1 MLGNPIRIRA
11 KILFFWVLE
20 IQCKTEKK
28 NLFLRKNINERI
40 KKEHVRRGNFQDD
53 QDINQ
58 RSRYRGYR
66 RDFTLVCIKKRAEM
80 QKKIEILMNM

>member
-1 MLGNPIRIRA
+1 MGIRA
-11 KILFFWVLE
+11 EILLFWVKE
-20 IQCKTEKK
+20 ILCEIEQN

-53 QDINQ
+53 QEINQ

-66 RDFTLVCIKKRAEM
+66 RDFT
-80 QKKIEILMNM
+80 